1 MMKTTAVITLL
12 LITLL
17 NSKLCWSYDRTMYC
31 ITPDYY
37 TNESCPQDH
46 HVWLWSDVNENFTEH
61 FVSYR
66 EIYFLPGEYRL
77 NNHLTIMHVT
87 NLSIIGLGKNSVTFQ
102 CALYGALMSVYNS
115 TFFEL
120 QNIKLINCGMPINDL
135 AYHNVSISSTKT
147 AALFVYKV
155 VSMAITNVTFKNIR
169 GHAIIG
175 VNALKDIVIK
185 NIVIINTL
193 KLQDVAKDNKTC
205 GIVIIYNDDFKLKT
219 KPHGIIIKNCQF
231 INLRNMNKPTSFQA
245 LKSFDSI
252 VIGLSFHQMDY
263 DVKVTIQDCHIE
275 NITSKDL
282 PLISISYKPF
292 SQTTVNFT
300 NTVFTS
306 NSISSMKGYSMFSIQ
321 INQSLTSD
329 RFLYILLHNC
339 KFYKNH
345 LSIWNDKIN
354 KHKPLKVTLIS
365 NKFMN
370 NSAVMNIPRLWILNF
385 GYFAEL
391 TIQDCQFVSN
401 ANSTFEFRE
410 IKVLRFTG
418 SNIFKHNLAVKQL
431 LYFSTA

>member
-1 MMKTTAVITLL
+1 MMKTTAVITLV

-17 NSKLCWSYDRTMYC
+17 NSKLCWSYDRTMYW

-46 HVWLWSDVNENFTEH
+46 HMWLWSAVNENFTEH

-66 EIYFLPGEYRL
+66 EIYFLPDEYRL

-102 CALYGALMSVYNS
+102 CAEGTYVSIYHS

-135 AYHNVSISSTKT
+135 AYHNVSISSIKT
-147 AALFVYKV
+147 AALFVYEV
-155 VSMAITNVTFKNIR
+155 VSMAITDVTFENTQ

-175 VNALKDIVIK
+175 MNALKDIVIK
-185 NIVIINTL
+185 NVVIINTL
-193 KLQDVAKDNKTC
+193 KLQDIEKDNKTC
-205 GIVIIYNDDFKLKT
+205 GIVFNYDDDFKLKT
-219 KPHGIIIKNCQF
+219 KNYPHSILIKNCQF
-231 INLRNMNKPTSFQA
+231 INLKNVNKPTSFQA
-245 LKSFDSI
+245 LQSFDSV

-263 DVKVTIQDCHIE
+263 DVTVIIQDCHIE

-306 NSISSMKGYSMFSIQ
+306 NSISGM
-321 INQSLTSD
+321 
-329 RFLYILLHNC
+329 
-339 KFYKNH
+339 
-345 LSIWNDKIN
+345 
-354 KHKPLKVTLIS
+354 
-365 NKFMN
+365 
-370 NSAVMNIPRLWILNF
+370 
-385 GYFAEL
+385 
-391 TIQDCQFVSN
+391 
-401 ANSTFEFRE
+401 
-410 IKVLRFTG
+410 
-418 SNIFKHNLAVKQL
+418 
-431 LYFSTA
+431 